1 MKIEKILGTNIDLTP
16 AIEAHINKRIAPLSK
31 LVKRLQPASVAVEV
45 GKPSEHHNKG
55 NVFYAEFNADIQGE
69 VFHATA
75 EAEDLYAA
83 IDKVQKEFKRQIVDW
98 RKKQKS
104 VGTRAGRSFKKF
116 LRFGREQD

>member
-1 MKIEKILGTNIDLTP
+1 MGTNIELTP
-16 AIEAHINKRIAPLSK
+16 AIESHINKRIAPIGK

-45 GKPSEHHNKG
+45 GKPSDHHNKG

-69 VFHATA
+69 VFHASA

-83 IDKVQKEFKRQIVDW
+83 IDKVQKEFKRQIIDW
-98 RKKQKS
+98 RKRQKS

-116 LRFGREQD
+116 LHFGSSDES